1 MSELEPLFENNARWA
16 EAIKEEDPTFFE
28 KLSKQQAPEY
38 LWIGCSDA
46 RVPANEIVGLLPGD
60 LFVHR
65 NVANVVLHTDL
76 NCLSVIQYA
85 VDVLKVKHI
94 LVTGHYGCGG
104 VRASMRDDQLGLID
118 GWLRSIRDLYYEHR
132 VHLAKLAIAQLRRG
146 FHQPSE
152 QAVGIRRA
160 RQPGETAQQGL
171 GIAQR
176 LWHLIEHCG
185 HLRRTHRPARRRHPA
200 WHAPAAAARHWPW
213 HRAGGP
219 PPAVAGAA
227 RSDGRSG
234 VHRCRC
240 RSSARKG
247 A

>member
-1 MSELEPLFENNARWA
+1 MSDLKQLFDNNERWA
-16 EAIKEEDPTFFE
+16 SSIIEEDPDFFA
-28 KLSKQQAPEY
+28 KLARQQVPEY

-104 VRASMRDDQLGLID
+104 VRASMQDAQFGLID

-132 VHLAKLAIAQLRRG
+132 EHLAQL
-146 FHQPSE
+146 PTE
-152 QAVGIRRA
+152 DA
-160 RQPGETAQQGL
+160 RVDRMCELNVIQQVANVSHTT
-171 GIAQR
+171 IVQN
-176 LWHLIEHCG
+176 
-185 HLRRTHRPARRRHPA
+185 A
-200 WHAPAAAARHWPW
+200 WHRGQPLSVH
-213 HRAGGP
+213 GCIYGIK
-219 PPAVAGAA
+219 
-227 RSDGRSG
+227 DGRWKNLN
-234 VHRCRC
+234 VTV
-240 RSSARKG
+240 SSLEQLPPQYRLRPLG
-247 A
+247 QS